1 LGFEVFLCASAYPE
15 REITVKRVGI
25 DVSDS
30 IHGFTKPVARN
41 EMFPFLGVYQGIAD
55 SYFFFKKLDKLD
67 FIFITGG
74 GGRMAL
80 MPKTIANKTLMY
92 VHYIKDYPID
102 EELASQQDNL
112 KSKIKRIYM
121 KPWLFISNN
130 LDISYNLD
138 YIKRATIIT
147 NSTYT
152 KNTIRDGWGMDS
164 TVIYPPCP
172 QYSFP
177 LDIHEKRDNVV
188 CSMARFTPE
197 KNYELIIKI
206 AQNLPNIRFELVG
219 SVTQDKIPY
228 LEKLIKT
235 APKNTTFHV
244 NATIQEKMDVLKKS
258 KVLIHSFIEEPFGI
272 ALIEAMSAGIIP
284 VTHNSGAA
292 KVDGIVPEEFR
303 YNDFDSA
310 VKSLIN
316 AISSWNAQKALRLRE
331 FAKSFSPES
340 FRENLRAF
348 ISNWFKSME
357 YNHRSYEVKT
367 NTV

>member
-1 LGFEVFLCASAYPE
+1 LGFKVLLCASAYPE
-15 REITVKRVGI
+15 REITIKRTGI

-30 IHGFTKPVARN
+30 IYDFTKPVGKN

-67 FIFITGG
+67 FVFITRG

-80 MPKTIANKTLMY
+80 MPQTIANKTLVY
-92 VHYIKDYPID
+92 VHEIHVWR
-102 EELASQQDNL
+102 EVACQQDYS
-112 KSKIKRIYM
+112 KSNIKKLYM

-130 LDISYNLD
+130 LDVSYNLD
-138 YIKRATIIT
+138 YLKRATIIT
-147 NSTYT
+147 NSNYT
-152 KNTIRDGWGMDS
+152 KDTIRAAWGVDA

-177 LDIHEKRDNVV
+177 LDIQEKRENVV
-188 CSMARFTPE
+188 CSLGRFIPE
-197 KNYELIIKI
+197 KNYEMVIKI
-206 AQNLPNIRFELVG
+206 AQSLPNIRFELVG
-219 SVTQDKIPY
+219 SVIQDNIPY

-244 NATIQEKMDVLKKS
+244 NATVQQKIDVLKKS
-258 KVLIHSFIEEPFGI
+258 KVLLHSFIEEPFGI
-272 ALIEAMSAGIIP
+272 ALIEAMSAGVIP

-292 KVDGIVPEEFR
+292 KVDDIVPEEFR
-303 YNDFDSA
+303 YSNFDSA
-310 VKSLIN
+310 IASLVN
-316 AISSWNAQKALRLRE
+316 ALSTWNAEKALRLRE

-340 FRENLRAF
+340 FRENLKTF
-348 ISNWFKSME
+348 MSNWLKSME